1 MNRFFLGLVL
11 GVVVGLVPGF
21 MLGVYFLPILTAE
34 AGAERAVVEQA
45 MAQALRRGVFRRDLD
60 GSDWA
65 HWGEGDIVLS
75 VEQGRQFF
83 TLNGEVAPGP
93 DYKLYLTPE
102 LAVTKEEFLAIKD
115 RSARVASIKAY
126 RNFRVEVPASINPSA
141 YAAVLI
147 WCESF
152 SEFITAAELR

>member
-1 MNRFFLGLVL
+1 MKRFFLGLVL

-34 AGAERAVVEQA
+34 AGAEQAVVEQA

-75 VEQGRQFF
+75 VEQGRQFL

-115 RSARVASIKAY
+115 RSARVASIKTY